1 MTEPADKTPEQ
12 SKTRFIGYPGSEM
25 GVFAAEPVDRGVIAL
40 RAFFALTGRVVLYT
54 LLAGAFAF
62 FVFMS
67 FRYPDGA
74 VEQSLFVEL
83 SSGTALFLAA
93 PFMLAVTAKRR
104 PLAYTTLTTLSAV
117 LALLAFHSEGLT
129 QSFLVEASMGMVL
142 ILALDFTFRRLE
154 KLLLKALVR
163 TQKDTRKLDETI
175 AEASARDDERFATL
189 FWHNYWG

>member
-129 QSFLVEASMGMVL
+129 QSFLVEGVKGRSYATDSFGKRLISRCATRCTCTGRLTSSGADNGNAAVVASSSRYTM
-142 ILALDFTFRRLE
+142 R
-154 KLLLKALVR
+154 
-163 TQKDTRKLDETI
+163 
-175 AEASARDDERFATL
+175 
-189 FWHNYWG
+189 